1 MSFILIFCVIFV
13 VLLPPYITIACL
25 SQNVT
30 QKAAIGKAVCKF
42 NKISTSVR
50 THSQLFV
57 QKDCFSPSRSPLA
70 GGSGAVSAIP
80 KHPYNS
86 LRSNQLFAGETALAA
101 KYASIERG

>member
-1 MSFILIFCVIFV
+1 M
-13 VLLPPYITIACL
+13 
-25 SQNVT
+25 
-30 QKAAIGKAVCKF
+30 AAIGKAVCKF

-57 QKDCFSPSRSPLA
+57 QKYCFSPSRSPLA

-80 KHPYNS
+80 KHPYNR
-86 LRSNQLFAGETALAA
+86 LLTAPLFAGKTALAA